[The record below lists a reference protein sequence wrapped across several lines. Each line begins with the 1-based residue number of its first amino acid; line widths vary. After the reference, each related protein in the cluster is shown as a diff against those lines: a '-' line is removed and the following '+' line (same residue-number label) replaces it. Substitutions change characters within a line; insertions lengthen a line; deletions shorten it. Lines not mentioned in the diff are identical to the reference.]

1 MQTIL
6 LIDDDYALVD
16 NLKELLQDEGYR
28 VVSAGNG
35 REGVKRALEEAPD
48 LVLTDFMMPIAN
60 GRELVL
66 ALRAMPEFRSTRIV
80 MMSASLKAVA
90 LSDGNGG
97 TLDVSA
103 FLAKPLSWEA
113 VLAVVTKLLGAG

>member
-6 LIDDDYALVD
+6 LIDDDDCLVD
-16 NLKELLQDEGYR
+16 NLRELLEEEGYR

-35 REGVKRALEEAPD
+35 MEGVDRALAETPD
-48 LVLTDFMMPIAN
+48 LVLTDFMMPVAN

-66 ALRAMPEFRSTRIV
+66 ALRAMPDFRSTPIV
-80 MMSASLKAVA
+80 MMTSSLKSVA

-97 TLDVSA
+97 TLEVSA
-103 FLAKPLSWEA
+103 FLAKPASWEA
-113 VLAVVTKLLGAG
+113 ILATVLSVLGRG